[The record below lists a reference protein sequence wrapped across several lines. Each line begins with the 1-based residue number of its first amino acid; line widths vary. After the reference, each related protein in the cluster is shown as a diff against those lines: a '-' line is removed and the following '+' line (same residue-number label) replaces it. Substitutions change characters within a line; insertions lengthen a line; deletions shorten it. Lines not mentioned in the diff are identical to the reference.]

1 MLTTVQLRCTFVVM
15 NTVTSTI
22 LRNNLADT
30 LDLVENKKDF
40 ILISSRGKIKSA
52 IVNIDMLED
61 LLALA
66 NSKYK
71 KDIEDARKNI
81 EKGEVYPFD
90 EIFGKI

>member
-1 MLTTVQLRCTFVVM
+1 MNIVNSTT
-15 NTVTSTI
+15 

-40 ILISSRGKIKSA
+40 ILISNRGKVRLA

-66 NSKYK
+66 NPKYL
-71 KDIEDARKNI
+71 KDIKEARENI
-81 EKGEVYPFD
+81 KKGEVYPFE